1 MHLSVLYRSAQRRIP
16 FRLRKMRCVKATVLT
31 KAMLSDPRFSIML
44 FCNAALQYAT
54 WRMYGSRYTYQ
65 LDRPRSKAG
74 SIREGMAASRGR

>member
-1 MHLSVLYRSAQRRIP
+1 
-16 FRLRKMRCVKATVLT
+16 
-31 KAMLSDPRFSIML
+31 ML

-54 WRMYGSRYTYQ
+54 WRMYGSRHTYQ